1 MNSLPGFPIALFTL
15 SLEKIAHILDGAL
28 ASGPTPGATEGIQV
42 NEPGT
47 LRQNLRDLRVAEATV
62 QLENLAREAGIDPST
77 WADVP
82 LAQCEGEIV
91 SAFRELKSTYEKLRS
106 DLIGATGRIAILQTV
121 LKQAPD
127 EFRYPKNVLT
137 LEKLHGRPSF
147 IEDAL
152 ENARGDDVDRLR
164 SEFDT
169 PARLGNFKPLM
180 SNARELLEEP
190 RGSLTH
196 LLGQVLS
203 IENAVAEYRK
213 RLIEGPDLLRSQRAI
228 EALAK
233 ATSTTAPKPLVL
245 KDIEDA
251 GALTAAETLVKARV
265 QENSIVGGKP
275 LVGAG
280 VSFDRWSAIVTALDA
295 GRDPDLEA
303 QEADELVKRGLVQ
316 RTYRLGA
323 RS

>member
-1 MNSLPGFPIALFTL
+1 M
-15 SLEKIAHILDGAL
+15 
-28 ASGPTPGATEGIQV
+28 
-42 NEPGT
+42 
-47 LRQNLRDLRVAEATV
+47 
-62 QLENLAREAGIDPST
+62 
-77 WADVP
+77 
-82 LAQCEGEIV
+82 
-91 SAFRELKSTYEKLRS
+91 
-106 DLIGATGRIAILQTV
+106 
-121 LKQAPD
+121 
-127 EFRYPKNVLT
+127 
-137 LEKLHGRPSF
+137 
-147 IEDAL
+147 
-152 ENARGDDVDRLR
+152 
-164 SEFDT
+164 
-169 PARLGNFKPLM
+169 
-180 SNARELLEEP
+180 
-190 RGSLTH
+190 
-196 LLGQVLS
+196 
-203 IENAVAEYRK
+203 AEYRK

-233 ATSTTAPKPLVL
+233 ATGTTAPKPLVL

-265 QENSIVGGKP
+265 QENSTAGGKQ